1 MLKDKKYRRGLE
13 SSLAEEDSTA
23 EEYDE
28 EGSTLEDLDE
38 HEYLTATPEL
48 KEPQT
53 STANYED
60 VSSTEADVSVFKKI
74 LWNSFMK
81 KIEMR
86 EIE

>member
-13 SSLAEEDSTA
+13 TSLADENSIEE

-28 EGSTLEDLDE
+28 EGSTLENLDVT
-38 HEYLTATPEL
+38 EYMTERPIEEETAT
-48 KEPQT
+48 
-53 STANYED
+53 SNIIIS
-60 VSSTEADVSVFKKI
+60 SSTEPEVSVFKKI

-86 EIE
+86 EVK